1 MAAALAEKYRR
12 LLALRHAV
20 GVGGRPDEAARAE
33 LRAIARQ
40 WPGALKELDSLE
52 TDELQR
58 RAEACLA
65 DDPAPWVG
73 WMARYHELMRAA
85 LALRR
90 GVTPRTIATGAAGE
104 TGETGAA
111 GETGEAGGLGALG
124 GLGESGEADETGGPV
139 GSGDPAVAETIDE
152 AFVRAVARPQHGRLN
167 VVVFGRLAAEVGRP
181 AAELWNTLFPRRG
194 SALRR
199 YRD

>member
-1 MAAALAEKYRR
+1 VAAALAEKYRR

-40 WPGALKELDSLE
+40 WPGALKELDSLD
-52 TDELQR
+52 TDELER
-58 RAEACLA
+58 RAAACLA
-65 DDPAPWVG
+65 DDAAPWVG
-73 WMARYHELMRAA
+73 WMSRYHELMRAA

-90 GVTPRTIATGAAGE
+90 GVTQRTLGAGATRE
-104 TGETGAA
+104 TGSTAETREPGS
-111 GETGEAGGLGALG
+111 T
-124 GLGESGEADETGGPV
+124 DQTRETGGT
-139 GSGDPAVAETIDE
+139 GATRETTNGGDSAVDE
-152 AFVRAVARPQHGRLN
+152 AFARAVARPQHGRLN

-194 SALRR
+194 SAPRR